1 MLEFL
6 FRLVVETIKFAFR
19 ILMILG
25 GALVPA
31 LGSAA
36 HAFARTEEDGSEGMV
51 FTANDADRAFFSGEI
66 DAFERRAYRDRLGD

>member
-6 FRLVVETIKFAFR
+6 FRLVVETVKFAFR
-19 ILMILG
+19 LLMILG

-31 LGSAA
+31 MGNAA
-36 HAFARTEEDGSEGMV
+36 SAFARKEENGGDGMV
-51 FTANDADRAFFSGEI
+51 FTSHDADRAFFNGEI

>member
-6 FRLVVETIKFAFR
+6 FRLVVQTVKLSFR
-19 ILMILG
+19 LLIILG

-31 LGSAA
+31 MGNAA
-36 HAFARTEEDGSEGMV
+36 TAFSRREEESGDGMV
-51 FTANDADRAFFSGEI
+51 FTSHDADRAFFNGEI